1 MSRAISGNLRLSDG
15 YINSAESRQS
25 VQLSSSSESRIR
37 KGYDE
42 ALNEAKNFFLRK
54 IKNVKA
60 IYCVGSAARGDPGPH
75 SDIDITIVSNRSVP
89 RRRRWYAG
97 YFNDCLILA
106 LRIDEKDFLK
116 SYLSRYEPRFFWRF
130 STFQDCRVLYDPANL
145 ISRTVRK
152 MNKMRN
158 DPVAQ
163 EFVVQHRYPQMLE
176 YLGKMRN
183 AIISKDHIMV
193 KYAARVLAETVG
205 EILVA
210 INRIQ
215 VRTENTFVR
224 QVLKAETRPE
234 GFNRDFIEAYGYGSK
249 ASNHLTVANAALRLA
264 RNTHS
269 LVKKKFL
276 RKSSGNLR
284 RLLTAQETEALLSS

>member
-1 MSRAISGNLRLSDG
+1 MS
-15 YINSAESRQS
+15 SAES
-25 VQLSSSSESRIR
+25 LIR
-37 KGYDE
+37 KRYEE
-42 ALNEAKNFFLRK
+42 ALEEAKNFFVRNA
-54 IKNVKA
+54 KNVKA

-75 SDIDITIVSNRSVP
+75 SDIDIVIVSGRSVP
-89 RRRRWYAG
+89 RTRRWYTG
-97 YFNDCLILA
+97 YFNGCLTLA
-106 LRIDEKDFLK
+106 LRIDAKQFLK

-130 STFQDCRVLYDPANL
+130 SAFQDCMVLYDPTNL

-158 DPVAQ
+158 DPIAQ
-163 EFVVQHRYPQMLE
+163 EFVIQHRYPQMLE

-183 AIISKDHIMV
+183 AIISKDHVMV
-193 KYAARVLAETVG
+193 KYAARVLAEIAG

-234 GFNRDFIEAYGYGSK
+234 SFNRDFIEAYGYGSK
-249 ASNHLTVANAALRLA
+249 ATNHLTVANAALGLA
-264 RNTHS
+264 RSTHS
-269 LVKKKFL
+269 LVKRKFL
-276 RKSSGNLR
+276 RGSSGNLR